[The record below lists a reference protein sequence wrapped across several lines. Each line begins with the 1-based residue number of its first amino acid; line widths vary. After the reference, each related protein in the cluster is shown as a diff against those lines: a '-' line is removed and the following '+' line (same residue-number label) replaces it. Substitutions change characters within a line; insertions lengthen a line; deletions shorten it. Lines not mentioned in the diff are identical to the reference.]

1 MGDMNVTIGAAG
13 HASVEAMHD
22 GGLNAPDLLQRIV
35 EEAPVAIVVVQGP
48 EDRIALANASFRAMV
63 AAKRTVLGRQIA
75 EVLPVPVRRA
85 TLPLLD
91 EVRRTE
97 RPIRLREFATSAD
110 GTEPSRFWDAMLTPL
125 RGDGRTAEDA
135 IAIMVSDVTARVVA
149 RKKAEQLASEAVR
162 RAHEAEH
169 AQRMLDA
176 LMAYIPQGIAIADAP
191 DMRVRRVSY
200 QGLAM
205 TKRPWQELL
214 DEIPPERI
222 PERWQVYHLDG
233 KTLAGPD
240 EFALSRAARRGEI
253 VTNERWLLRQ
263 HDGRLVP
270 VLCNAGPI
278 RNSRGEVTGAV
289 LSWLNISSLEESR
302 ERLMDT
308 AKRFELAIEAG
319 KLGTWDYDLT
329 TGQLVWSDR
338 CKAIFGLPP
347 EAEVTYERYLQM
359 LHPNDSRRVHDAML
373 RALDP
378 DGEGEFDVECRVMLP
393 EGGER
398 WIVARGRAYFGET
411 SQRRRAERV
420 IGTVRDISE
429 RVHAMAERES
439 LLEQKDTLL
448 REVNH
453 RVTNS
458 LQLISS
464 LLRLQSVSQPPDV
477 RRLLEETRAR
487 VQTVAQVHARLSQ
500 TSQFATVE
508 VGTYLREL
516 CADLARSLG
525 QACDTRLRLAVEAT
539 PVRTDVAV
547 SLGLIVNELVTNAFK
562 YAYGA
567 GSTGAVHVR
576 FERCGDVYRLV
587 VRDEGRGLPP
597 DFKMDDSAGLGM
609 RIVASLVERLGAV
622 LEIEAQRPGAGF
634 NIAIPI
640 SEMVSRT
647 GSLPAASP

>member
-1 MGDMNVTIGAAG
+1 MDVTIGAAS
-13 HASVEAMHD
+13 HASVEAMYE
-22 GGLNAPDLLQRIV
+22 GGRYSAALMERIV
-35 EEAPVAIVVVQGP
+35 EQAPVAIVVVQGA
-48 EDRIALANASFRAMV
+48 EDRITLANASFRAMV
-63 AAKRTVLGRQIA
+63 VAKRAVLGRRIA
-75 EVLPVPVRRA
+75 EILPVPVRRA

-110 GTEPSRFWDAMLTPL
+110 GTESSRFWDATLMPL
-125 RGDGRTAEDA
+125 RGGERAADDA
-135 IAIMVSDVTARVVA
+135 IVIMVSDVTARVVA

-240 EFALSRAARRGEI
+240 EFALSRAARHGEI

-263 HDGRLVP
+263 YDGRLVP

-278 RNSRGEVTGAV
+278 RNSRGEITGAV

-302 ERLMDT
+302 EKLMDT

-319 KLGTWDYDLT
+319 KLGTWEYDLT
-329 TGQLVWSDR
+329 TGRLVWSDL
-338 CKAIFGLPP
+338 CKEIFGLAPGV
-347 EAEVTYERYLQM
+347 EVTYERYLQM
-359 LHPNDSRRVHDAML
+359 LHPEDSQRAHDAMI

-378 DGEGEFDVECRVMLP
+378 DGDGDFDVECRVMLP
-393 EGGER
+393 KGGER
-398 WIVARGRAYFGET
+398 WVAARGRAYFDG
-411 SQRRRAERV
+411 SGHRRRAGRV

-429 RVHAMAERES
+429 RMQAIAERES
-439 LLEQKDTLL
+439 LLAQKDMLL

-464 LLRLQSVSQPPDV
+464 LLRLQSVSQSPEV

-500 TSQFATVE
+500 TGQFATVE
-508 VGTYLREL
+508 IGTYLREL

-525 QACDTRLRLAVEAT
+525 QSCDTRLRLAVEAA

-562 YAYGA
+562 YAYRA
-567 GSTGAVHVR
+567 GSTGPVHVR
-576 FERCGDVYRLV
+576 FARCGDVYRLV
-587 VRDEGRGLPP
+587 VRDQGRGLPP
-597 DFKMDDSAGLGM
+597 GFKMGDAAGLGM
-609 RIVASLVERLGAV
+609 RIVSSLVERLGAM
-622 LEIEAQRPGAGF
+622 LEIDAEGPGATF

-640 SEMVSRT
+640 SEVASRT
-647 GSLPAASP
+647 ESPPEASP